1 VANLDLVTAGA
12 CDRRAVEALAQ
23 EDLGAV
29 FDRLKGGY
37 DFVVVDV
44 CPVLPVTDALLVGQ
58 HADAVLFSVL
68 RNVSR
73 LPAVY
78 EAQQRL
84 TALDI
89 RTLGAVMVG
98 EVVRTYGVERYV
110 AGVKGTVGASL

>member
-1 VANLDLVTAGA
+1 VTAGA
-12 CDRRAVEALAQ
+12 SDRQAVEALAQ
-23 EDLGAV
+23 EDLGEF
-29 FDRLKGGY
+29 FDRLKEGN

-58 HADAVLFSVL
+58 HADAVVFSVL

-89 RTLGAVMVG
+89 RTLGALVVG
-98 EVVRTYGVERYV
+98 EAVRSYGVQRYF
-110 AGVKGTVGASL
+110 AGVKGSPVAAE